1 MKYESKRFDE
11 RWGTQQA
18 EAKREVTAACVSN
31 GTNIGEASGINLGGT
46 YWVDP
51 HSGDLLCTPTP
62 WDQHQ
67 WVPQPSVTHDFQLT
81 PDPLVELEVLRTSLS
96 TCLICGLGDVFIL
109 CSLCRETVKEARQA
123 MLDRMVESIN
133 SMGQ

>member
-18 EAKREVTAACVSN
+18 EARREVTSTILSN
-31 GTNIGEASGINLGGT
+31 DTSDQNLGGYGK

-51 HSGDLLCTPTP
+51 HSGEMHVASGTP
-62 WDQHQ
+62 WDQYQ
-67 WVPQPSVTHDFQLT
+67 WVPQHNPSVTTDIQIA
-81 PDPLVELEVLRTSLS
+81 PDLRSELELLRASLS
-96 TCLICGLGDVFIL
+96 TCLICGLTDVFVL

-133 SMGQ
+133 SMSQ